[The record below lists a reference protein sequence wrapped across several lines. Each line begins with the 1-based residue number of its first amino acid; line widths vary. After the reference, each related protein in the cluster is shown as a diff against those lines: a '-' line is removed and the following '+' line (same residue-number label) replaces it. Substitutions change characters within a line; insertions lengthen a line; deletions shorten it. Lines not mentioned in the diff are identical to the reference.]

1 MTRLRSG
8 SIAIIAVV
16 ASLAAVA
23 ATGTPA
29 LAQRDLSNVEI
40 KTQKVAGNI
49 YMLKGAGGNI
59 GVSAGED
66 GILIVDDQ
74 FKPLAEKIRAA
85 LKGISPGKLRFVL
98 NTHYHGDHVGS
109 NEIFGA
115 EATIIA
121 HDNVRKRVTTRQ
133 ETSRGVVEPLTKEG
147 WPIITF
153 DTSVSVHFNGE
164 EIRVFHVPNGHT
176 DGDSI
181 IHFTGSNVVH
191 MGDQMFAG
199 HFPFIDLEGGG
210 TLKGYTKNIAD
221 AIAQI
226 PADAKIIPGHGPLS
240 TLDDLKAFHKMLVG
254 TADIV
259 QKKIKEGKTLEAI
272 VAEGLPGY
280 ESWNWQFITTKLWIE
295 TLHKELSQQ
304 VP

>member
-8 SIAIIAVV
+8 SIAMLAVV
-16 ASLAAVA
+16 AALA
-23 ATGTPA
+23 TPA
-29 LAQRDLSNVEI
+29 LAQRDLSTVEI
-40 KTQKVAGNI
+40 KTTKVSGSI
-49 YMLKGAGGNI
+49 YMLEGAGGNI

-85 LKGISPGKLRFVL
+85 LKGINPGKLRFVL

-109 NEIFGA
+109 NEIFGN

-121 HDNVRKRVTTRQ
+121 HDNVRKRVSTRQ
-133 ETSRGVVEPLTKEG
+133 ETSRGVVEALTKEG
-147 WPIITF
+147 WPIVTF

-164 EIRVFHVPNGHT
+164 EIRVIHVPSGHT

-191 MGDQMFAG
+191 MGDQMFAAR
-199 HFPFIDLEGGG
+199 FPFIDLEGGG

-221 AIAQI
+221 AIAQV
-226 PADAKIIPGHGPLS
+226 PPDAKIIPGHGPLS
-240 TLDDLKAFHKMLVG
+240 TLDDLKAIHKMLVG

-259 QKKIKEGKTLEAI
+259 GKKIKEGKSLETI
-272 VAEGLPGY
+272 VSEGLPGY
-280 ESWNWQFITTKLWIE
+280 ESWNWNFITTKLWIE
-295 TLHKELSQQ
+295 TLHKELSK
-304 VP
+304 